1 MTDTDS
7 PKGTPAAPG
16 TSNGAP
22 TGTNQAARDA
32 AAAFIQSA
40 DAGKGGT
47 GSTDGF
53 GAVGEAQPQ
62 NVKKGHGAAIVIGL
76 LICALV
82 CAGIAVFLFTN
93 GTFTRPVES
102 GQESVQR
109 VPLSDARVL
118 AAFDEVTMEAPDI
131 SKYAYVPQDALIG
144 PKFSDIVVNE
154 PVDLGVATNQ
164 VVECTA
170 TATATFKNKGIEIT
184 VPVTLP
190 FEYSEAGETWVAGE
204 LTQGTPTAT
213 PLASASAS
221 EILADLDK
229 HLMAYDATYG
239 EAIAEATI
247 VKTTAEL
254 TIDGGPINVSLSKS
268 LEEEKDGKKYNELRT
283 CDVVLAVS
291 WSPDAGWVVSVAD
304 AGEIDYQRNEIVD
317 PAAEAA
323 AAEAAA
329 AVEAANSKPINLGT
343 VKYSDTLTLGDKKK
357 GDTAS
362 IGTIEK
368 VEKVSALAKGNK
380 YENKKAS
387 KNADGNVQLVL
398 RLKRPVEL
406 KLNGTEYHLTT
417 LAVAVSGLDDN
428 GKSLIGRQ
436 IKYISGPMEEAF
448 ATSWCPFGVKTLEIG
463 LND

>member
-1 MTDTDS
+1 M
-7 PKGTPAAPG
+7 
-16 TSNGAP
+16 
-22 TGTNQAARDA
+22 
-32 AAAFIQSA
+32 
-40 DAGKGGT
+40 
-47 GSTDGF
+47 
-53 GAVGEAQPQ
+53 
-62 NVKKGHGAAIVIGL
+62 
-76 LICALV
+76 
-82 CAGIAVFLFTN
+82 
-93 GTFTRPVES
+93 
-102 GQESVQR
+102 
-109 VPLSDARVL
+109 
-118 AAFDEVTMEAPDI
+118 
-131 SKYAYVPQDALIG
+131 
-144 PKFSDIVVNE
+144 NE